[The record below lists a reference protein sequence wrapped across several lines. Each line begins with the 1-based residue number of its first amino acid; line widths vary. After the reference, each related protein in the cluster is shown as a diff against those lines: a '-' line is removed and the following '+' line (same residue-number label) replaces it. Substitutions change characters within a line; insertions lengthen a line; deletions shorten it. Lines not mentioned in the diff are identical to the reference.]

1 MPRDIPALVA
11 AMTLDEKASLTAGDG
26 MWSTAAIDRLGIRP
40 VRVTDG
46 PNGARGAIAPGAS
59 GSPTS
64 VCVPCGSALGA
75 TWDPSLLEAVGRL
88 IGDETRSKACRV
100 LLAPTVNLHRSPLGG
115 RTFEAYGED
124 PLLSGRLAAAFIRG
138 VQSRGVA
145 TTVKHFVANDVEY
158 ERTTSSSVV
167 DERTLRELYLLPF
180 ELAVR
185 DGGSLGVMTGYN
197 RVNGTWCGEHEEL
210 LAGVLRGEWGFEG
223 FVVSDWF
230 AVTSTERSPVAG
242 LDLEMPGNGRAFGD
256 RKSVV

>member
-88 IGDETRSKACRV
+88 IGDE
-100 LLAPTVNLHRSPLGG
+100 
-115 RTFEAYGED
+115 
-124 PLLSGRLAAAFIRG
+124 RL
-138 VQSRGVA
+138 
-145 TTVKHFVANDVEY
+145 
-158 ERTTSSSVV
+158 
-167 DERTLRELYLLPF
+167 
-180 ELAVR
+180 
-185 DGGSLGVMTGYN
+185 
-197 RVNGTWCGEHEEL
+197 EEL
-210 LAGVLRGEWGFEG
+210 LGLH
-223 FVVSDWF
+223 
-230 AVTSTERSPVAG
+230 ERSRRYRAAR
-242 LDLEMPGNGRAFGD
+242 DLRA
-256 RKSVV
+256 R